1 MGGRCR
7 RLGVELGGVLWL
19 AYLFWGVL
27 MILLMRAPNACAGWG
42 SAFRCL
48 VVLLYA

>member
-7 RLGVELGGVLWL
+7 RLGVELWGGLSL

-27 MILLMRAPNACAGWG
+27 MVLLMRVPNACAGWG
-42 SAFRCL
+42 RACRCL